1 METIGIWFLK
11 FLTLVFTIGWIGCL
25 LTIPMAAYKF
35 LSVLFEK
42 DAEEPEVHQE
52 YDSAPPSPAKS

>member
-1 METIGIWFLK
+1 METFLVWFFK

-35 LSVLFEK
+35 VSVLFEK
-42 DAEEPEVHQE
+42 DSEDPEQHQE
-52 YDSAPPSPAKS
+52 FASPMATPL